1 VSLVD
6 VYDRLAAERP
16 DEPALT
22 FARPPHD
29 GVLWTWR
36 QLARRSVELA
46 ERLGAAGVPLGA
58 RCAVVLADH
67 PDLLPT
73 LLAIWRNG
81 GVVVPL
87 DPRWGDILT
96 TRIVSHSR
104 AVIVLDVAA
113 GSMSPS
119 REPRRSDAVVLPPGT
134 AMISYTSGS
143 TADPKG
149 VVLRHRHLLSAYHG
163 GVGALVRLLGRVPGR
178 FGCSMRMSGL
188 GVLGVHYLWAAV
200 AGAEAVVLPELTLST
215 ARGYWAALAAHGVEL
230 TYLVPPLVELLN
242 RAGTAPTGATPVPV
256 VLAGGAPLSPAVQ
269 RRFQE
274 RFGAVL
280 LNAYGLTEA
289 SFAVFF
295 GDRDASGWGTGSI
308 GRPATAAARVRRADG
323 TVVEGAAEGELE
335 LSGPAVC
342 DGYYDNPDATAAL
355 FREGWLAT
363 GDLVRRDEQGR
374 FWIVGRVKE
383 AVMKGGFPVYLSEV
397 EEAAAELSGV
407 TEAAAVRLDL
417 PSGEDIGLLVRTGG
431 DSALEA
437 DALRV
442 ELERRLG
449 RHRAPR
455 RVVCVPHALP
465 RVGQGKVDRR
475 QALTLWE
482 ALTHTGDG

>member
-1 VSLVD
+1 MSLVD
-6 VYDRLAAERP
+6 VFDRLAAERP
-16 DEPALT
+16 GEPALR

-29 GVLWTWR
+29 GLVRTWR
-36 QLARRSVELA
+36 QLSGRGVELA
-46 ERLGAAGVPLGA
+46 ERLTEAGVSPGA

-67 PDLLPT
+67 PDMLPT

-87 DPRWGDILT
+87 DPRWGDLLT
-96 TRIVSHSR
+96 ARTVGHSR
-104 AVIVLDVAA
+104 AMVVLDVAA

-119 REPRRSDAVVLPPGT
+119 AHSERPDTVPLPPGT

-149 VVLRHRHLLSAYHG
+149 VVLGHRHLLSAYRS
-163 GVGALVRLLGRVPGR
+163 GVGALVGLLGRVPGR
-178 FGCSMRMSGL
+178 LGCSMRMSGL
-188 GVLGVHYLWAAV
+188 GVLGMHYLWAAV
-200 AGAEAVVLPELTLST
+200 AGAEAVVLPELSLST

-230 TYLVPPLVELLN
+230 TYLVPPLVELLD
-242 RAGTAPTGATPVPV
+242 RAGKAPAEVGTRPV
-256 VLAGGAPLSPAVQ
+256 VLAGGAPLAPAVQ

-295 GDRDASGWGTGSI
+295 GDRDPGGWGTASI
-308 GRPATAAARVRRADG
+308 GRPVTAAARVRRPDGAVDQGPAD
-323 TVVEGAAEGELE
+323 GELE
-335 LSGPAVC
+335 LAGPVVC

-355 FREGWLAT
+355 FRDGWLAT
-363 GDLVRRDEQGR
+363 GDLVRRDEHGR

-383 AVMKGGFPVYLSEV
+383 AVMKGGFPVYLAEV
-397 EEAAAELSGV
+397 EEAAAEVSGV
-407 TEAAAVRLDL
+407 SEAAAVRLDL
-417 PSGEDIGLLVRTGG
+417 PSGEDVGLLVRTGG
-431 DSALEA
+431 DGAVDA
-437 DALRV
+437 DALRI

-455 RVVCVPHALP
+455 RVVCVLHPLP
-465 RVGQGKVDRR
+465 RVGQGKIDRR
-475 QALTLWE
+475 QALALWE
-482 ALTHTGDG
+482 ALTRPGRG

>member
-6 VYDRLAAERP
+6 VYDRLAAECP
-16 DEPALT
+16 DEPART
-22 FARPPHD
+22 FARPPYND
-29 GVLWTWR
+29 VVRTWR
-36 QLARRSVELA
+36 QVAGRSVELA
-46 ERLGAAGVPLGA
+46 ERLGAARVPLAG

-87 DPRWGDILT
+87 DARWGDILT
-96 TRIVSHSR
+96 ARIVNHSR
-104 AVIVLDVAA
+104 AVVVLDVAA
-113 GSMSPS
+113 DSMTPS
-119 REPRRSDAVVLPPGT
+119 GESGRVEAVGLPQGT

-143 TADPKG
+143 TGDPKG
-149 VVLRHRHLLSAYHG
+149 VVLRHRHLLSAYQS
-163 GVGALVRLLGRVPGR
+163 GVGALVRLLGRAPGR

-188 GVLGVHYLWAAV
+188 GVLGMHYLWAAV
-200 AGAEAVVLPELTLST
+200 VGAEVVVLPELTLSS
-215 ARGYWAALAAHGVEL
+215 ARGYWAALAAHDVEL

-242 RAGTAPTGATPVPV
+242 RAAAAPAEDAPRPV
-256 VLAGGAPLSPAVQ
+256 VLAGAAPLVPAVQ

-295 GDRDASGWGTGSI
+295 GDRDASGRGTSSI
-308 GRPATAAARVRRADG
+308 GQPNTAAARVRGADG
-323 TVVEGAAEGELE
+323 AVVEGPAEGELE
-335 LSGPAVC
+335 LAGPVVS
-342 DGYYDNPDATAAL
+342 DGYSDNPDATAAL
-355 FREGWLAT
+355 FRDGWLAT
-363 GDLVRRDEQGR
+363 GDLVRRDEHDR

-397 EEAAAELSGV
+397 EEAAAELPGV

-417 PSGEDIGLLVRTGG
+417 PSGEDVGLLVRTDG
-431 DSALEA
+431 DGAVEAGALCI
-437 DALRV
+437 

-475 QALTLWE
+475 QALALWE
-482 ALTHTGDG
+482 ALTRASNG